1 MCRVSE
7 SCAATPAPP
16 LPALCIP
23 PSPLSIAA
31 VAGVGERRRSQNWVP
46 RAAALSALFPSSPR
60 PPPARKK
67 EALALRRPGFD
78 PGFLPRLP
86 RSHRTKQTRIGRV
99 ADCHCRTDA
108 TPRRDPGTGARGRAF
123 CAVHNSNFLGSMKG
137 DKGGWRE
144 RWRRW
149 ESDARAA
156 PLPQSPPHKTPSHTI
171 GPSLGRHMAENPGER
186 GAGKGW
192 ARVYSARGT
201 RALSFMALSSLS
213 RYRAG
218 CGHGGTCSSGSG
230 WCRWQREHVVAAST
244 LPPFL

>member
-1 MCRVSE
+1 VYPTVPTVNRC
-7 SCAATPAPP
+7 SCGGGRAAQITK
-16 LPALCIP
+16 LG
-23 PSPLSIAA
+23 ST
-31 VAGVGERRRSQNWVP
+31 RRR
-46 RAAALSALFPSSPR
+46 ALSSLPLSPR

-123 CAVHNSNFLGSMKG
+123 CPVHNSNFLGSITG

-149 ESDARAA
+149 ESDAQAA

-218 CGHGGTCSSGSG
+218 CGHGGKCSSGSG